1 MMMQSLV
8 VACFLSHGSAASK
21 RNKNKFKEHFNY
33 KTVER
38 VRELTIIKVFV
49 LIAIVLSFPPC
60 TYNSRLD

>member
-1 MMMQSLV
+1 MAVQRE
-8 VACFLSHGSAASK
+8 

-49 LIAIVLSFPPC
+49 LIAFVFFPLDFFFRQLSA
-60 TYNSRLD
+60 RLETIWCVHVVM